1 MSSRAS
7 RLLGNLGLC
16 AASVIAALLA
26 MEAALRVIG
35 YAPES
40 YPALGHVANGRR
52 TLSLDCFPSNP
63 RRYFDI
69 DLRDPATRARYQE
82 LGVQRVDAV
91 AFRVPWAVECR
102 FNALRFRDAELGP
115 KPPGVR
121 RVMVLG
127 DSFTEAQGVK
137 LPDTLP
143 RVLEGL
149 LDRSEPGRW
158 EVRNCGRRATDF
170 PALYETFEM
179 LLAYEPDI
187 LIYAMVLNDAERS
200 PAFEAR
206 QKYLNDWI
214 IDMDRMAENG
224 PPSAPAAYP
233 SRLFALA
240 ADRVRSYRIG
250 KDTTTWYRDM
260 YGAANA
266 KGWEQTQAY
275 MREMNRRMR
284 ERGGR
289 FLVLGWPLLVGLEGG
304 YPFLELNRT
313 IERFCL
319 TAGIVRLDLLPV
331 LSGRPSPSLWVHP
344 LDRHPNEIANRLA
357 AEAAAPVVTE
367 MGREL
372 AASR

>member
-1 MSSRAS
+1 MSAPAR
-7 RLLGNLGLC
+7 RLLGNLALSAG
-16 AASVIAALLA
+16 AVIATLLV
-26 MEAALRVIG
+26 MEVALRAVG
-35 YAPES
+35 YTPES

-69 DLRDPATRARYQE
+69 DLRDPATRARYKE
-82 LGVQRVDAV
+82 EGVQRVDAV
-91 AFRVPWAVECR
+91 ASRVPWAVECR

-115 KPPGVR
+115 KPPGVL

-127 DSFTEAQGVK
+127 DSFTEAQGVN
-137 LPDTLP
+137 LPDTLTK
-143 RVLEGL
+143 VLERL
-149 LDRSEPGRW
+149 LNRNGPERW

-179 LLAYEPDI
+179 LLAYDPDI
-187 LIYAMVLNDAERS
+187 VVYAMVLNDAERS
-200 PAFEAR
+200 AAFEAR

-214 IDMDRMAENG
+214 IDMDRMAEEG
-224 PPSAPAAYP
+224 PPPVP
-233 SRLFALA
+233 GLFDSRLFALA

-250 KDTTTWYRDM
+250 KDTTSWYRDM
-260 YGAANA
+260 YGAANGN
-266 KGWEQTQAY
+266 GWEQTQTY

-304 YPFLELNRT
+304 YPFADVNRT

-319 TAGIVRLDLLPV
+319 SAGIPRLDLLPV
-331 LSGRPSPSLWVHP
+331 LSGRPSSSLWVHP
-344 LDRHPNEIANRLA
+344 LDHHPNEIANRLA
-357 AEAAAPVVTE
+357 AEAAAPVVRG

-372 AASR
+372 AR